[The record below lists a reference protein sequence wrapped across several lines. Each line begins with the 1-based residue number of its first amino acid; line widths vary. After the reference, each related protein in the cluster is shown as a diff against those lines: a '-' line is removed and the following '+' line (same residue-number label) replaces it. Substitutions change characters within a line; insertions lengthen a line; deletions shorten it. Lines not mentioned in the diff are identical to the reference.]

1 MIRPGFGSGGRGH
14 GGEVPFQLHRLRG
27 YGMLTWVITGAGNLG
42 HLVKMVSAR
51 SLHCKVTDFPSI
63 LWKWI
68 IKFSPHYQ
76 GWELNSTSWRGES
89 LHLEFLCEEDLSPPP
104 MYLFTHFFI
113 SVWTEVVFISS
124 LGLESRNTSFSCSNW
139 PSFDRGT
146 LSDWRLCSFHVAP
159 SSFYLFIF
167 SPSIFAYFLTL
178 QDAPDSS
185 RIFLTLAQVFLQG
198 ALVPFVRKWF

>member
-89 LHLEFLCEEDLSPPP
+89 LHLEFLCEEDLSSPPHVFIHSFL
-104 MYLFTHFFI
+104 YI
-113 SVWTEVVFISS
+113 SVNWSCIYFIPWIRIQEYFIFLLKLAQLWPWDSFRLAPVFFPCSPILFLPFYFFSFNICLLS
-124 LGLESRNTSFSCSNW
+124 NTSRCSGLISYF
-139 PSFDRGT
+139 PYPG
-146 LSDWRLCSFHVAP
+146 
-159 SSFYLFIF
+159 SSI
-167 SPSIFAYFLTL
+167 SPGS
-178 QDAPDSS
+178 P
-185 RIFLTLAQVFLQG
+185 G
-198 ALVPFVRKWF
+198 PFC